1 MIEHKNGLRVVSET
15 PPECDSVRWLALVL
29 RDAFLMIVSAIEVRY
44 GVHRKHKCS
53 KCGWR
58 E

>member
-1 MIEHKNGLRVVSET
+1 MTEQHLTATTECA
-15 PPECDSVRWLALVL
+15 PPECDGVKWLALVL
-29 RDAFLMIVSAIEVRY
+29 RDAFLMVVTAIEVRY